1 MLLPSLGVSSL
12 DLGRPS
18 GRPLFLEVRRVHF
31 RAARR
36 CLMGIGPGGCGQ
48 PNAPLGAAA
57 CGSYLSHSESRA
69 DRQRLA
75 GGLMPLQAEL
85 EASWPREGEPLILRL
100 AQLQNRM

>member
-1 MLLPSLGVSSL
+1 MLQPTLGVSSL

-18 GRPLFLEVRRVHF
+18 GRPLFLEVRLVHS

-57 CGSYLSHSESRA
+57 CGSYLSHSDSR
-69 DRQRLA
+69 DSRQRLA
-75 GGLMPLQAEL
+75 GGL
-85 EASWPREGEPLILRL
+85 
-100 AQLQNRM
+100 